1 MEQERTVN
9 SMIDCRQISKS
20 FPGENGS
27 MEIVHSM
34 NLSVG
39 ENEFVVLLGPGQCG
53 KTTIINLIA
62 GLETVTSGE
71 VMVDGKKVLEP
82 GPERG
87 VVFQTTNLFPW
98 LTTMGN
104 VEYGPKMAGVTKAE
118 RQKRAQYYIDLVGLH
133 GFEKSFPIQL
143 SGGMQ
148 QRVGIARAYCIE
160 PRVMIMDEPFGALDA
175 QTRYQMQEELERIW
189 ETEKRTVVFVTNN
202 IEEAIYLA
210 DRIIVLSNC
219 PAKIRKEY
227 RISLPRPR
235 NYVSSEFLE
244 LRREITQVMDS
255 TL

>member
-9 SMIDCRQISKS
+9 SMIECRQISKS

-87 VVFQTTNLFPW
+87 VP
-98 LTTMGN
+98 MADH
-104 VEYGPKMAGVTKAE
+104 YG
-118 RQKRAQYYIDLVGLH
+118 QC
-133 GFEKSFPIQL
+133 
-143 SGGMQ
+143 
-148 QRVGIARAYCIE
+148 GIRSQNGRCE
-160 PRVMIMDEPFGALDA
+160 QGRTPETGA
-175 QTRYQMQEELERIW
+175 
-189 ETEKRTVVFVTNN
+189 
-202 IEEAIYLA
+202 
-210 DRIIVLSNC
+210 VL
-219 PAKIRKEY
+219 Y
-227 RISLPRPR
+227 
-235 NYVSSEFLE
+235 
-244 LRREITQVMDS
+244 
-255 TL
+255 

>member
-1 MEQERTVN
+1 
-9 SMIDCRQISKS
+9 MIECRQISKS
-20 FPGENGS
+20 FPGENG
-27 MEIVHSM
+27 MIEIVHSM
-34 NLSVG
+34 DLSVR

-71 VMVDGKKVLEP
+71 VMVDGKKVWEP

-104 VEYGPKMAGVTKAE
+104 VEYGPRMAGAPKEE

-160 PRVMIMDEPFGALDA
+160 PRQD
-175 QTRYQMQEELERIW
+175 TRCRKSW
-189 ETEKRTVVFVTNN
+189 NASGKRKSVPL
-202 IEEAIYLA
+202 YL
-210 DRIIVLSNC
+210 
-219 PAKIRKEY
+219 
-227 RISLPRPR
+227 
-235 NYVSSEFLE
+235 
-244 LRREITQVMDS
+244 
-255 TL
+255 